1 MRACVGNLPTGGNG
15 KPIVM
20 CELFA
25 MSSLIPTSVSFS
37 LNRLARHGGAD
48 GPHRDG
54 WGVAFY
60 AGRDVFLLREP
71 SAASESDLVR
81 YIEHHGPPSD
91 LVISHIRFAT
101 FGDKALRNTQPF
113 MRELGGRQHVFAH
126 NGDLPQVTFS
136 GRRGGGRFL
145 PIGETDS
152 EQAFCYFMNELTD
165 LWLGVDGTPPL
176 AQRLAAFQAF
186 VHELRGLGSAN
197 LIYSDSDTLFVHAHR
212 RTEPGSELMLP
223 GLFVLSRSCEQT
235 VPDLSGSG
243 ITLQTTQQALTLVAS
258 VPLTGEDWH
267 PLAEG
272 EVLAISDGAIV
283 ERFTP

>member
-1 MRACVGNLPTGGNG
+1 
-15 KPIVM
+15 M

-25 MSSLIPTSVSFS
+25 MSSLLPTSVSFS

-101 FGDKALRNTQPF
+101 FGARALRNTQPF

-126 NGDLPQVTFS
+126 NGDLAHTESLEQA
-136 GRRGGGRFL
+136 RGGRFV

-152 EQAFCYFMNELTD
+152 EQAFCHFMNEMAV
-165 LWLGVDGTPPL
+165 LWRGATEPPPL
-176 AQRLAAFQAF
+176 IQRLQAF
-186 VHELRGLGSAN
+186 NDFVGGLRDLGSAN
-197 LIYSDSDTLFVHAHR
+197 LIYSDSETLFVHAHR
-212 RTEPGSELMLP
+212 RTEPDSEIVLP
-223 GLFVLSRSCEQT
+223 GLFVLSRDCEEN
-235 VPDLSGSG
+235 VPDLSVSG
-243 ITLQTTQQALTLVAS
+243 VTLETTQQALTLIAS

-267 PLAEG
+267 PLREG
-272 EVLAISDGAIV
+272 EVLAIQDGLIV
-283 ERFTP
+283 EHSRA